1 MPATVRRCRAARPSP
16 SPRSTTPKSSSSTR
30 NNNPP
35 SRTREGKSHR
45 QRSHPNDQGSR
56 SLLFVLRP
64 YRADGPR
71 GCRGRARRR
80 RRGGY
85 PPRARHRGARAPR
98 RGGEI
103 GSASGRDYVWHT
115 VVVAVVT
122 LSLTNKY
129 I

>member
-35 SRTREGKSHR
+35 SRTREGKSHQ

-64 YRADGPR
+64 YRADGRR

-85 PPRARHRGARAPR
+85 RS
-98 RGGEI
+98 EE
-103 GSASGRDYVWHT
+103 HT
-115 VVVAVVT
+115 SELQSLMRTSYAVFCLKKQITTTRTTTEVT
-122 LSLTNKY
+122 ADCPHQW
-129 I
+129 